1 MRYRRR
7 ECVWVLKRRGRS
19 GIARFTVVGESGKE
33 DRAVNKLSDDGDAR
47 SISRENKV
55 SVPAAYT
62 ALFNC
67 GDKWDDDEI
76 A

>member
-7 ECVWVLKRRGRS
+7 KYVWVLKRRGRS
-19 GIARFTVVGESGKE
+19 EIARFIVEGELGEE
-33 DRAVNKLSDDGDAR
+33 DRAVNKLSDEGDAR
-47 SISRENKV
+47 RVSRENRV
-55 SVPAAYT
+55 SVPATYT

-67 GDKWDDDEI
+67 GDRWDDGEI